1 MHRCDLGFWGLDA
14 GTGPK
19 FENLDLLDRAAS
31 HARSY
36 IYILR
41 APTAMPPR
49 KRAASKK
56 AAPEQEDEKGASP
69 SPAGEH
75 SSPSPSSP
83 SSPSSSAVEKEL
95 QAIFA
100 DAFSDGRECTAEECI
115 AVLREKMQ
123 RLQALE
129 ADAVH
134 LRSQVTQNVIA
145 NAYLTRKDVQL
156 QDEFERLR
164 SLTEPGLLQLKQ
176 LIAEPA
182 VNREFMR
189 LASLAKSS
197 SLEAQR
203 LKDEIRGL
211 HFGTNNP
218 KGASSLLSQIKGLE
232 GKVRA
237 LSAEGMESKVTALE
251 ASLKLAEAKV
261 SELSRKVYALE
272 DKNKVLV
279 GDKDAL
285 ERELLGYRGVSHP
298 RSGGGRDGGPT
309 KRGRR
314 AR

>member
-1 MHRCDLGFWGLDA
+1 
-14 GTGPK
+14 
-19 FENLDLLDRAAS
+19 
-31 HARSY
+31 
-36 IYILR
+36 
-41 APTAMPPR
+41 MPPR
-49 KRAASKK
+49 KRAAAKK

-75 SSPSPSSP
+75 ASPSPSSP
-83 SSPSSSAVEKEL
+83 SSPSSAVEKEL

-145 NAYLTRKDVQL
+145 NAYLTRKDVQM

-272 DKNKVLV
+272 DKNKVLM

-285 ERELLGYRGVSHP
+285 ERELLGYRGVSRP

>member
-1 MHRCDLGFWGLDA
+1 
-14 GTGPK
+14 
-19 FENLDLLDRAAS
+19 
-31 HARSY
+31 
-36 IYILR
+36 
-41 APTAMPPR
+41 MPPR
-49 KRAASKK
+49 KSRAAQKK
-56 AAPEQEDEKGASP
+56 EPQPEPEPSTADERQEEPTATATSNQLSLENALKA
-69 SPAGEH
+69 
-75 SSPSPSSP
+75 
-83 SSPSSSAVEKEL
+83 EL
-95 QAIFA
+95 FA
-100 DAFSDGRECTAEECI
+100 DDGSHTAEECMV
-115 AVLREKMQ
+115 VLREKIR

-129 ADAVH
+129 TESVQ
-134 LRSQVTQNVIA
+134 LRTQAQQYVIA
-145 NAYLTRKDVQL
+145 NAYLTQKDVQF

-176 LIAEPA
+176 LITEPA

-261 SELSRKVYALE
+261 SELTRKVYSLE
-272 DKNKVLV
+272 DKNRALLV
-279 GDKDAL
+279 DKDAL
-285 ERELLGYRGVSHP
+285 EKELLGYRHP
-298 RSGGGRDGGPT
+298 RDVADGGGGGVGGGSRPRGGPP
-309 KRGRR
+309 KRVRRGR
-314 AR
+314 